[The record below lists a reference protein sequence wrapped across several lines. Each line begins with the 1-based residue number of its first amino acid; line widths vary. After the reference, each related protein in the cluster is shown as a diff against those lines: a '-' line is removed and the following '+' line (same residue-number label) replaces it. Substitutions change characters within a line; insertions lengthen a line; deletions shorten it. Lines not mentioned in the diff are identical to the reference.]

1 MAPSVVFTIWPTPGL
16 PWPDCWS
23 AGQLT
28 VEPVPSVH
36 AVGAAAARN
45 PVKFCV
51 VPELSERCTT
61 VIAVDGSFAP
71 GLSALIAASFQ
82 VLMSPWK
89 IFASV
94 SAESCSFFAPDTLYE
109 TVIGPATVGK

>member
-16 PWPDCWS
+16 PWPACWS

-36 AVGAAAARN
+36 AVGAAAARK

-51 VPELSERCTT
+51 VPELSARCAT
-61 VIAVDGSFAP
+61 VIAVDGSFTP
-71 GLSALIAASFQ
+71 GLSALIAASFH
-82 VLMSPWK
+82 VLISPWK

-94 SAESCSFFAPDTLYE
+94 SAESCSFFTPDRLYD

>member
-36 AVGAAAARN
+36 AVGAGAARTAL
-45 PVKFCV
+45 KFGV
-51 VPELSERCTT
+51 LPELSERWTT
-61 VIAVDGSFAP
+61 VIAVDGSFAL
-71 GLSALIAASFQ
+71 GLSALIAASSH

-89 IFASV
+89 IFARV
-94 SAESCSFFAPDTLYE
+94 SAESCSL
-109 TVIGPATVGK
+109 